1 MAKKATELSVTT
13 ASPSGAIVT
22 DLQNSLGIDVG
33 DIVKEVAKDY
43 AKDTIFGKK
52 TTATG
57 RTKFSKAL
65 DGVSDFLRSVWW
77 VPAAAYLL
85 LGISIVAIKYLAK
98 FAGV

>member
-1 MAKKATELSVTT
+1 MGKQTNETAVTT
-13 ASPSGAIVT
+13 TSPSGAIVN
-22 DLQNSLGIDVG
+22 DIQKSLGIDVG

-52 TTATG
+52 GPTSG

-65 DGVSDFLRSVWW
+65 DGISEFVRSVWW

-85 LGISIVAIKYLAK
+85 LGISIIAIKWMSKL
-98 FAGV
+98 AGV